1 MFRLLLIS
9 CQSVLRCSTQVKVD
23 EAGDAVYI
31 PVFLYVSY
39 ITVSK
44 RHEIYPMFQMKTFV
58 ICGYASHP
66 LRLPMPNSIC

>member
-23 EAGDAVYI
+23 EAGDAIYI
-31 PVFLYVSY
+31 PVSY

-58 ICGYASHP
+58 MWLCFSPIEVAHA
-66 LRLPMPNSIC
+66 